1 MSEPKDKEDIGDVK
15 AILAELEA
23 ELADEEKAAAKPRRF
38 KSWSPE
44 LPTPDPKPAG
54 PVVRTIVQAPL
65 IQSAAPVAV
74 DGGVQIKAQVSRE
87 GMECTLMVNRSIL
100 SDAAWWFATPESGD
114 ESPLAEAIFAVEGVL
129 SLLVDDSTLV
139 ISRSRGAL
147 STWEDIATEVGARV
161 REMLGSGDAL
171 FAESILESIPSEEEI
186 TAGIQ
191 HVLDTEVNPGVAAHE
206 GLITLERVRNN
217 SVYIQMGG
225 GCQGCSAADL
235 TLKQGIHGAFRN
247 AVPGLGGIYDETD
260 HAAGV
265 NPYYR

>member
-1 MSEPKDKEDIGDVK
+1 MSSPEDKTEIGDVK
-15 AILAELEA
+15 AILEELEA
-23 ELADEEKAAAKPRRF
+23 ELATEEKAVAKPRRF

-54 PVVRTIVQAPL
+54 PVERAIIQAPL
-65 IQSAAPVAV
+65 IQTVTSVED
-74 DGGVQIKAQVSRE
+74 DGGIRIKAQVSRD
-87 GMECTLMVNRSIL
+87 GMECTLMVNRTIL
-100 SDAAWWFATPESGD
+100 GDAAWWFPTPDLGEG
-114 ESPLAEAIFAVEGVL
+114 SPLPEAIFAVEGVL

-139 ISRSRGAL
+139 LSRSRGAL
-147 STWEDIATEVGARV
+147 SSWEEIATEVGARV
-161 REMLGSGDAL
+161 REMLGAGDSL
-171 FAESILESIPSEEEI
+171 FSEAIQEGIPTAEEVS
-186 TAGIQ
+186 AGIQ

-235 TLKQGIHGAFRN
+235 TLKQGIHGAFRS
-247 AVPGLGGIYDETD
+247 AIPGLGGIYDETD

-265 NPYYR
+265 NPYYS